1 MNDKIKIEYEK
12 APIKSI
18 TVKLDY
24 SDFVRTL
31 AAVRT
36 SWAANNSV
44 RKTWEDFADEVDGE

>member
-12 APIKSI
+12 APIKWV

-31 AAVRT
+31 AAVRQT
-36 SWAANNSV
+36 WPANNSV
-44 RKTWEDFADEVDGE
+44 RKTWEDFTDEVDGE